1 MKYSNNCMAWRWVD
15 AATRRIRFSPD
26 RARVCGELMAHM
38 RDAIDER
45 MAAGMDEKEAEARAV
60 KAMGDAEEVAERMA
74 RLYRPFWGFLWK
86 YSRVPAFLAAFYLLF
101 AVAFG
106 GLLRSGWLDT
116 YDPEPYMNQLNADNV
131 DILADLR
138 PTARAS
144 AGGYVISV
152 PRLRMYEWEEG
163 GERQISFVLRIS
175 SRNPWLASPMFY
187 RYVYATDDLGNTYL
201 WRNYDNGFP
210 KPETAGNLAHRGLFS
225 SHAELWVSEVDRNA
239 TVITFRYDG
248 FGQSFA
254 LEVPLEVTP

>member
-1 MKYSNNCMAWRWVD
+1 MKYSTNCMAWRWVD

-26 RARVCGELMAHM
+26 RARVYGELMAHM
-38 RDAIDER
+38 HDAIDER
-45 MAAGMDEKEAEARAV
+45 VAAGMDGKEAEARAV
-60 KAMGDAEEVAERMA
+60 EAMGDAEEVAEHLA

-86 YSRVPAFLAAFYLLF
+86 YTRVPAFLAALYLLF
-101 AVAFG
+101 AVVFG

-116 YDPEPYMNQLNADNV
+116 YDPEPYISQLNADNV

-138 PTARAS
+138 PTARARVC
-144 AGGYVISV
+144 GYTVSV
-152 PRLRMYEWEEG
+152 PRLRLWQTKDG
-163 GERQISFVLRIS
+163 GERQISFVLRMS
-175 SRNPWLASPMFY
+175 SANPWLASSMFY

-248 FGQSFA
+248 FGQIFA